1 MRKSINMNKGPRL
14 GYYLSLSLS
23 LSRPL
28 FLSLSLSLCR
38 TLALFSLF
46 TSFSLFFYLF
56 TFSAL
61 PFYTD
66 AEFQA
71 EPSVPSIPVSLN
83 IYPLLASHTTEDSRT
98 GCRWLLRHTRHE
110 SARENNTL
118 PCTRPTLHKV
128 ATHRQ

>member
-1 MRKSINMNKGPRL
+1 MNKGPRL

-23 LSRPL
+23 FPVSLSHVRSL
-28 FLSLSLSLCR
+28 FFIYFFLSL
-38 TLALFSLF
+38 
-46 TSFSLFFYLF
+46 FYLF